1 MSQRPT
7 RKKRTE
13 GKSTTIQVKIV
24 EEERKKNEKLRRS
37 AFGCSPNRR
46 RGCRSCPTR
55 PCSSC
60 GCHHRF
66 LEHRATNQQAKKK
79 YPRRSRPSS
88 RLLAAMDPLCYSCA
102 FFTVVVS
109 EFPEPQQGQQP
120 TDANVFAAVVR
131 IESVVDDVDGVV
143 GVVVLADEGVDGH
156 SAGGHRLAVEHGQ
169 TQAGRTSCAPTNT
182 KQKRPLIGCP

>member
-1 MSQRPT
+1 MVAEAAPHARAARVVVTTDSWN
-7 RKKRTE
+7 TE
-13 GKSTTIQVKIV
+13 PQINKQ
-24 EEERKKNEKLRRS
+24 
-37 AFGCSPNRR
+37 
-46 RGCRSCPTR
+46 
-55 PCSSC
+55 
-60 GCHHRF
+60 
-66 LEHRATNQQAKKK
+66 KKK